1 MINTII
7 EPELA
12 WEGGNLPVLKSVVGA
27 AETRIRELRDPCV
40 FEDFDE
46 QVYLF
51 YSGSGERGIG
61 VVKLFDI

>member
-1 MINTII
+1 MINTVL
-7 EPELA
+7 EPELE
-12 WEGGNLPVLKSVVGA
+12 WEGAGLPLSRSVVGP
-27 AETRIRELRDPCV
+27 AETKVQELRDPCV

-46 QVYLF
+46 QVYLL